1 VSLRVLVVDDAA
13 MMRIRLCE
21 LIEAQDGFEVVGE
34 ACDGK
39 RAIEKYEE
47 LQPDLV
53 TLDVS
58 MPEMDGLRVL
68 KELSERFDQ
77 PKVIVISAVGQTQ
90 IVLEAASF
98 GIIEFIIKP
107 YKPER
112 VIQALDKARKKIAV

>member
-1 VSLRVLVVDDAA
+1 MSLRVLVVDDAA
-13 MMRIRLCE
+13 MMRIRLSE
-21 LIEAQDGFEVVGE
+21 LIEAQADFEVVGE

-39 RAIEKYEE
+39 AAIEKYEE
-47 LQPDLV
+47 LKPDLV

-68 KELSERFDQ
+68 KELSERFDE

-107 YKPER
+107 YKPDR
-112 VIQALDKARKKIAV
+112 VIQALEKARKKIAV